1 MRLIDADLI
10 DRDTFSDCENATE
23 CVYAIGNIPTADVQ
37 PVVNGEWVETSECLS
52 SSKHYCSKCE
62 KFAKTHLVISFNS
75 TPQFHIEE
83 YLDDY
88 CPNCGARIGGE
99 NNDT

>member
-10 DRDTFSDCENATE
+10 NRDTFSDCENATE

-37 PVVNGEWVETSECLS
+37 PIVYCRDCKFYNKHDENLGDCIKFINFIRCVNKNW
-52 SSKHYCSKCE
+52 YCN
-62 KFAKTHLVISFNS
+62 FGAKM
-75 TPQFHIEE
+75 
-83 YLDDY
+83 
-88 CPNCGARIGGE
+88 GGE